1 MKTYR
6 EFLIEAAAEP
16 RIPHPEDSVFM
27 GSKTAAQYVQALNEI
42 AMNPQAASIKWD
54 GMIALYFGRDQ
65 SGKFFVNDKYMP
77 ETFHAYSPMDWQ
89 KYDTTIKKS
98 RTERPD
104 LYKKLAFIWPGLEAA
119 VGTTAGVFKGDL
131 MFIGPLDAV
140 DNMYQFKSVTVEY
153 HVPVNSRLGKLIAGR
168 RALIVAHQFN
178 NAPYTGKEFG
188 NAEVTVIPP
197 NVGIEFKIKMPV
209 QQAQAA
215 ERSVTGAGA
224 ELIDRFI
231 SGLPK
236 TVVASIK
243 QYFNHLTTGQ
253 TQQSIQDWLAANLS
267 TRQAQMLLSDDG
279 YITTNVAG
287 LRALQTA
294 WNAIAAYKES
304 LAQQL
309 ESQVQG
315 FKQYVAGKPQ
325 GEGFVFPSSMGLI
338 KLVQKGGFGAAHFA
352 GFNAAKKP

>member
-27 GSKTAAQYVQALNEI
+27 GAKTAAQYVQALNEI
-42 AMNPQAASIKWD
+42 AINPRAASIKWD
-54 GMIALYFGRDQ
+54 GMIALYFGKDQ
-65 SGKFFVNDKYMP
+65 SGEFFVNDKYMP

-104 LYKKLAFIWPGLEAA
+104 LYKKLALIWPGLEAA
-119 VGTTAGVFKGDL
+119 VGSVNGVFKGDL
-131 MFIGPLDAV
+131 MFVGPLDPV
-140 DNMYQFKSVTVEY
+140 DNMYRFKSVTVEY
-153 HVPVNSRLGKLIAGR
+153 HVPVDSRLGRLIAGR
-168 RALIVAHQFN
+168 RALIVAHQYN
-178 NAPYTGKEFG
+178 NSPYTGKEFG

-197 NVGIEFKIKMPV
+197 NLGIEFKIKMPV
-209 QQAQAA
+209 QLAQAA
-215 ERSVTGAGA
+215 ERSVTGANA
-224 ELIDRFI
+224 DLIDRFLA
-231 SGLPK
+231 GLPK
-236 TVVASIK
+236 TVIAALK

-253 TQQSIQDWLAANLS
+253 TQQSIQEWLPANIS
-267 TRQAQMLLSDDG
+267 AKQAQALLSDDG
-279 YITTNVAG
+279 YLKTHVMG

-315 FKQYVAGKPQ
+315 FKQFVAGRPQ
-325 GEGFVFPSSMGLI
+325 GEGFVFPSSIGLI

-352 GFNAAKKP
+352 GFNAAKNT